1 MQLRWE
7 TFCFEA
13 LPLIETALFAPERE
27 AKMPPHAYKPFGNG
41 QRACIGRQ
49 FAMTEATLVLGM
61 ILQRF
66 KLVDH
71 TRYQLKIKESL
82 TIKPEGLVMRVRL
95 RPDVVRGSGVS
106 VVTAK
111 PAPRK
116 APKKAGASHGGKNGA
131 FSAATG
137 TKKAANFTPSKFE
150 GNASNNGL
158 LAK

>member
-1 MQLRWE
+1 MLHRDKSVWGPQAE
-7 TFCFEA
+7 VFNSDN
-13 LPLIETALFAPERE
+13 FAPERE

-49 FAMTEATLVLGM
+49 FAMTEATLVLGL

-66 KLVDH
+66 RLVDH

-95 RPDVVRGSGVS
+95 RPDVVRGSGVA
-106 VVTAK
+106 VAAK

-116 APKKAGASHGGKNGA
+116 GAPKKAASHGTA
-131 FSAATG
+131 LPRSWRARLPRRARRR
-137 TKKAANFTPSKFE
+137 
-150 GNASNNGL
+150 ASPRPWP
-158 LAK
+158 ASTIRRASF